1 MEVLIVP
8 FDSSLSAACWWLL
21 EVWFTASS
29 LLWLP
34 RSRRFIR
41 SCLQV
46 RHLPCGPRVSFVT
59 RVRVE
64 KGCMAL
70 VAWISRRNSLEWRC
84 LPQRLLRLTLPWPD
98 WLFPVDMG
106 QKYLLSIFASRRF
119 GAFVHWVCVLAN
131 SPRAALRRNPLWH
144 PPSVSSVMCRG
155 GTDTSGL
162 GVTICFHIL
171 LSGLGSHPSF

>member
-46 RHLPCGPRVSFVT
+46 GHLPCGPRVSFVT

-106 QKYLLSIFASRRF
+106 RSISSPSLPPDGLVLSCIECVFWQTAPELRYVAIHSDTLRPWVQLCVGEGLTPLDLVLLFVFIFYF
-119 GAFVHWVCVLAN
+119 PV
-131 SPRAALRRNPLWH
+131 
-144 PPSVSSVMCRG
+144 
-155 GTDTSGL
+155 
-162 GVTICFHIL
+162 
-171 LSGLGSHPSF
+171 